1 MSKIEQS
8 DRRPIYTPRKF
19 VNTVWSLLSFWS
31 DGSQQDAHEFLQYT
45 IHFINECD
53 LSLRKLHQQYEM
65 EQAADEAKPRRVAR
79 KTTTARPAEKFSE
92 KISLTTNNPLL
103 LVTDESSS
111 SSISST
117 CSSSAS
123 STSAVSAPIF
133 RLRSAPKPTIR
144 SETSLLRTPTKGG
157 ASSFNMTL
165 LDSNLNSNKETG
177 EELISRAIIKS
188 DQINNI
194 ASSFKKTSPILA
206 DNDLVSKRL
215 KETLYST
222 SFKID
227 SNRNSVL
234 NDSECIIITD
244 SDDEVYF
251 MDDNEEMP
259 IVRPNRNL
267 CENYELK
274 KCYVLLEKI
283 RFDQIKGS
291 CVQKTNTLDKPDIK
305 PARKIKKAKTVE
317 NPVVLMDLDAITCVS
332 APRNTSSSSS
342 SESLSLRKLRS
353 KNSASCLKQNV
364 VSTPPSPAELLRK
377 YSVGSGYTCEMD
389 KLFKGSSVTVTQC
402 LECENLRKCPESFY
416 DRSIPLETTENEDE
430 SSCWIVKCLSNESY
444 LNENSKYMCDQCAS
458 KQEAKIET
466 MYTHMPSIL
475 VLHLLSYGITSSDDG
490 NLNTRK
496 LSNRLRLVNY
506 FDFVCNKDNACA
518 QKSNWLKHQ
527 FKLFAVVMHSGVS
540 LNSGHYTAFVNYKII
555 CKNFQNFGEL
565 NLNFSTIKTKIKKS
579 IFSNLIKF

>member
-1 MSKIEQS
+1 MLLVKLLADMSKIEQS

-19 VNTVWSLLSFWS
+19 VNTVWNLLTFWS

-53 LSLRKLHQQYEM
+53 LSLRKLQQQY
-65 EQAADEAKPRRVAR
+65 QSDQIADTAKPKRMAH
-79 KTTTARPAEKFSE
+79 KTSRPIEKPIE
-92 KISLTTNNPLL
+92 KKITITTNNPVM

-111 SSISST
+111 SSVSST

-133 RLRSAPKPTIR
+133 RLKPASNATSIHL
-144 SETSLLRTPTKGG
+144 ETNLLRTPTKGG
-157 ASSFNMTL
+157 ASSFNLTI
-165 LDSNLNSNKETG
+165 LDSNLNSQKESE
-177 EELISRAIIKS
+177 EELIFRPMIKS
-188 DQINNI
+188 DTLNSNKSIL
-194 ASSFKKTSPILA
+194 KKASPILKA

-215 KETLYST
+215 KETLNS
-222 SFKID
+222 SPFK
-227 SNRNSVL
+227 
-234 NDSECIIITD
+234 SECKQTGILNESDCIIMME

-251 MDDNEEMP
+251 MDDNEVMP
-259 IVRPNRNL
+259 DNISNSNQT
-267 CENYELK
+267 EKYQMK
-274 KCYVLLEKI
+274 KCYVLLERI
-283 RFDQIKGS
+283 NVDQIRMS
-291 CVQKTNTLDKPDIK
+291 CVPKLSPVKTEFRQS
-305 PARKIKKAKTVE
+305 RKIKKTKPIE
-317 NPVVLMDLDAITCVS
+317 NAIVVMDLDLITCVS
-332 APRNTSSSSS
+332 APRTSSSSS
-342 SESLSLRKLRS
+342 SESLSARKLRS
-353 KNSASCLKQNV
+353 KNSGSCLKLNAAP
-364 VSTPPSPAELLRK
+364 TPPSPAELLRK

-458 KQEAKIET
+458 KQEAKIQT
-466 MYTHMPSIL
+466 LYTHMPSIL

-506 FDFVCNKDNACA
+506 FDFVCKKDGFCS
-518 QKSNWLKHQ
+518 QKSNQQLKHK

-555 CKNFQNFGEL
+555 CQNVHDFGKTNFC
-565 NLNFSTIKTKIKKS
+565 
-579 IFSNLIKF
+579 

>member
-1 MSKIEQS
+1 MSKIEHS

-53 LSLRKLHQQYEM
+53 FSLRKLQQQY
-65 EQAADEAKPRRVAR
+65 QSDQVVDTTKPKRA
-79 KTTTARPAEKFSE
+79 ARPASRSVENPVE
-92 KISLTTNNPLL
+92 KITMTTTNPVI

-111 SSISST
+111 SSVSST

-133 RLRSAPKPTIR
+133 RLKSASNTTNIHP
-144 SETSLLRTPTKGG
+144 ETNLLRTPTKGG
-157 ASSFNMTL
+157 ASSFNITI
-165 LDSNLNSNKETG
+165 LDSNLNSKKESE
-177 EELISRAIIKS
+177 EELIFRPMIKS
-188 DQINNI
+188 DTLNSNKSALKNQILI
-194 ASSFKKTSPILA
+194 A

-215 KETLYST
+215 KETL
-222 SFKID
+222 
-227 SNRNSVL
+227 NSSPL
-234 NDSECIIITD
+234 KLECKQTAIPNESDCIIMME

-251 MDDNEEMP
+251 MDDNEVMP
-259 IVRPNRNL
+259 NNIPNSAKNQS
-267 CENYELK
+267 YQLK
-274 KCYVLLEKI
+274 KCYVVLKRIKMDEK
-283 RFDQIKGS
+283 RMVEVK
-291 CVQKTNTLDKPDIK
+291 KPKSPVK
-305 PARKIKKAKTVE
+305 PESEPCRKIKKSKPVE
-317 NPVVLMDLDAITCVS
+317 NTIVVMDLDLITSVS
-332 APRNTSSSSS
+332 ASRTSSVCS
-342 SESLSLRKLRS
+342 SESLSVRKLRS
-353 KNSASCLKQNV
+353 KNSGSFAKLNA
-364 VSTPPSPAELLRK
+364 VSAPPSPAELLRK

-430 SSCWIVKCLSNESY
+430 SSCWIAKCLSNESY

-458 KQEAKIET
+458 KQEAKIQT
-466 MYTHMPSIL
+466 LYTHMPSIL

-506 FDFVCNKDNACA
+506 FDFVCKKDGFCS
-518 QKSNWLKHQ
+518 QKMDQQLKHK

-555 CKNFQNFGEL
+555 CQNVQQFGKTHFCQNFFSKFFYTKL
-565 NLNFSTIKTKIKKS
+565 TNL
-579 IFSNLIKF
+579 